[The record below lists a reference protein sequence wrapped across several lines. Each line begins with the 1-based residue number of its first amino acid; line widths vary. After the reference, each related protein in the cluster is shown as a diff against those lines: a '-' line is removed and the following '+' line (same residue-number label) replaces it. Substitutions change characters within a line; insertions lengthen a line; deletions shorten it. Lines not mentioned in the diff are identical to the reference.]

1 MEISRYIPS
10 YIARCNFWSMH
21 LIQALPT
28 ESSVMHSDRRKH
40 VHATPRAISSK
51 SFWLAKSLLSMQIH
65 STWFEH
71 LRQNRSRAH
80 VDLIAT
86 TNIFKQG
93 FPPETL
99 ITLTNKM
106 KNQSVSI
113 RRISNMECVLGY
125 KVNKFT
131 QFHPHLILAHTI
143 TPFSVKHVQFKQR
156 CFGKIL
162 RCMKWPPDLPLNAPW
177 LFDCLECS
185 TARLT
190 KPPRFKWL
198 AARVWN

>member
-1 MEISRYIPS
+1 MSRYIPS
-10 YIARCNFWSMH
+10 YIAWCNFWSLH
-21 LIQALPT
+21 LIQALPK

-65 STWFEH
+65 STWFGH

-113 RRISNMECVLGY
+113 RRNSNMECVLGY

-131 QFHPHLILAHTI
+131 QFHPHLILALAHYHTFLSKARPI
-143 TPFSVKHVQFKQR
+143 QTALFWQD
-156 CFGKIL
+156 
-162 RCMKWPPDLPLNAPW
+162 PPLH
-177 LFDCLECS
+177 EM
-185 TARLT
+185 
-190 KPPRFKWL
+190 
-198 AARVWN
+198 AARSPFKRTLIVWLPGMFHSSAHEATKV